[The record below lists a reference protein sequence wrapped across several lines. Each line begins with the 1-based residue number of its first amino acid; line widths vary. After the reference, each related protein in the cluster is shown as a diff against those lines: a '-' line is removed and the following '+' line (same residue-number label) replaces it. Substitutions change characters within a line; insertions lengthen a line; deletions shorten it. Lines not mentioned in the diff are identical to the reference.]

1 MSDFCQVG
9 MDELDRN
16 RTFTDTGSH
25 AFDGSMSNVTHR
37 ENTGNTG
44 FQQEGIPLK
53 GPAIRAFPLPD
64 QVGACQNEST
74 VVPLYEAIEPICAG
88 RRTDEYEERTCRHTV
103 DGS

>member
-64 QVGACQNEST
+64 H
-74 VVPLYEAIEPICAG
+74 G
-88 RRTDEYEERTCRHTV
+88 RRILNRRRKWRSLPAYPHRELRPPACR
-103 DGS
+103 SQLECWESARYR